1 VSEVRARPAHHAL
14 PVEREPARPLRDGR
28 ARGSEVVA
36 LTSAL
41 TLTAATGEI
50 ALGGHLR
57 LFFDVCFVAICVA
70 AALMVRPRDFFTV
83 GVLPPLLMLG
93 TMVLVALNGTR
104 VIAHRH
110 DSVVQA
116 VVSGLA
122 HHSVAL
128 FIGYAACLVVLVLR
142 RSPGRRTP
150 GYSSK
155 RAGSPAPRRTTS
167 G

>member
-1 VSEVRARPAHHAL
+1 VW
-14 PVEREPARPLRDGR
+14 DGR
-28 ARGSEVVA
+28 TPGREVVA
-36 LTSAL
+36 LASAL
-41 TLTAATGEI
+41 TLTAASAEV
-50 ALGGHLR
+50 AVGGHLR

-70 AALMVRPRDFFTV
+70 AALMVRPREFFSV

-104 VIAHRH
+104 VIAQRH

-128 FIGYAACLVVLVLR
+128 FIAYAASLVILVVR
-142 RSPGRRTP
+142 RSPGRRTSA
-150 GYSSK
+150 YSSK

>member
-1 VSEVRARPAHHAL
+1 MNEVRARPGHPPL
-14 PVEREPARPLRDGR
+14 SVEREPARPIWDGR
-28 ARGSEVVA
+28 TRGSEVVA
-36 LTSAL
+36 LASAL
-41 TLTAATGEI
+41 TLTAATAEI
-50 ALGGHLR
+50 AVDGHLR
-57 LFFDVCFVAICVA
+57 LFFDACFVATCLA
-70 AALMVRPRDFFTV
+70 AALQVRPRDFFTV
-83 GVLPPLLMLG
+83 GVLPPLLMFG
-93 TMVLVALNGTR
+93 TMLLVALNGTR

-128 FIGYAACLVVLVLR
+128 FIGYAACLVTLVLR
-142 RSPGRRTP
+142 RSPAH
-150 GYSSK
+150 SSK